1 MVETN
6 RQKFLK
12 KYKLEN
18 KSYSISEIAKITGF
32 KKKHIR
38 ANKIAW
44 CRCKKIES
52 REREKCEQTWNKTR
66 W

>member
-18 KSYSISEIAKITGF
+18 KGYSVSEIAKISGI
-32 KKKHIR
+32 KKKYIT
-38 ANKIAW
+38 ASI
-44 CRCKKIES
+44 
-52 REREKCEQTWNKTR
+52 
-66 W
+66 

>member
-18 KSYSISEIAKITGF
+18 KGYSVGEIAKITGF
-32 KKKHIR
+32 
-38 ANKIAW
+38 
-44 CRCKKIES
+44 
-52 REREKCEQTWNKTR
+52 
-66 W
+66 